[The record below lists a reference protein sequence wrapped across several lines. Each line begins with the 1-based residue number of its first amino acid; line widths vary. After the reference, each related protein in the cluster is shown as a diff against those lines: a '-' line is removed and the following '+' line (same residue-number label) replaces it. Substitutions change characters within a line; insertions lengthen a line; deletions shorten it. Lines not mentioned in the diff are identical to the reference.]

1 MKRSI
6 LFCCYGLGMGGIE
19 KCMINLLNE
28 LDTEKY
34 EIDVLPMN
42 PCYDLLPLLHGKV
55 TILNPFDY
63 VMNTTDT
70 AAALKHQGLSLNKI
84 IKYVKYVM
92 FRFVNKWGYRPWRLF
107 CAPVK
112 EYDIAVAYAHVGYVP
127 YYVIDCVNA
136 KKKYMWHHEGR
147 YLKGR
152 NYNLDKE
159 YFPKFDSIVAV
170 SKDDKKV
177 LLEAFPELKNS
188 IKVIYNI
195 VPYSEI
201 ISKSCESIE
210 LIPKTDKIKI
220 TTVGRLTKQKGPD
233 ILVDVAIKLKKANI
247 PFVWYWI
254 GDGDQKNYMQSQI
267 KKNNLSDDVILWG
280 NQTNPY
286 PFIKWCD
293 IYVQPSYYEAFCT
306 TTMEAQ
312 VLEKPIIV
320 TDVCGMHE
328 QFINGYNGIIVPIN
342 SQEIFQQI
350 LALANNPIKRKALS
364 ENAGNKIKNYNN
376 VINDY
381 YYLFDQ

>member
-107 CAPVK
+107 CAPAK

-159 YFPKFDSIVAV
+159 YFSKFDSIVAV

-195 VPYSEI
+195 IPYSEI

-328 QFINGYNGIIVPIN
+328 QFINGYNGLIVPIN